1 MTFTNPKAESCPM
14 LLMVALYEA
23 RESCSCRM
31 IDCDSVTQKLIS
43 MGYVDEANWII
54 NYCDDYVQLLAI
66 NLSKWEDDSTR
77 VFGSVS
83 LAQQLATECGLEV
96 IEE

>member
-1 MTFTNPKAESCPM
+1 MYESCPM

-23 RESCSCRM
+23 RESCECSM
-31 IDCDSVTQKLIS
+31 IDCQSVTRKLVS

-54 NYCDDYVQLLAI
+54 TSCDDYVQLLAI
-66 NLSKWEDDSTR
+66 NLSKWEDDDSR

-96 IEE
+96 IVE